1 MTNKLTKKDINKVY
15 VRNLFGY
22 QWGWNYEKM
31 QGLGYA
37 WVMMPALKRLYS
49 EDPVAMKKAL
59 KTHLGFMNTTPA
71 MSHLIVGADMALE
84 EEVGIEDETA
94 ITGLKTGL
102 MGPFAGV
109 GDTIFIAIYR
119 AIVFSIAAYM
129 AQGGQVVGL
138 LIPLIAGAVVLWV
151 RYKFTWIGYHQ
162 GKKVRQNLRIK

>member
-1 MTNKLTKKDINKVY
+1 
-15 VRNLFGY
+15 
-22 QWGWNYEKM
+22 M

-59 KTHLGFMNTTPA
+59 KTSWLYEYNAT

-84 EEVGIEDETA
+84 EEVGIEDEMA

-102 MGPFAGV
+102 MGPFRV
-109 GDTIFIAIYR
+109 GDTILSRFIVR
-119 AIVFSIAAYM
+119 LFSIAYLHGA
-129 AQGGQVVGL
+129 ASQVVGL

-162 GKKVRQNLRIK
+162 EKNCDRICG